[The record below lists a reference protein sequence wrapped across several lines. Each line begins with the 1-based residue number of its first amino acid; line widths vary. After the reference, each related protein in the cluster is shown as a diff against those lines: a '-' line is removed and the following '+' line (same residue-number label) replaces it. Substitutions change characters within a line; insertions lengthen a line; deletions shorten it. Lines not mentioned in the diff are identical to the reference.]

1 MLTISPDG
9 LTMVVVVVVVVVG
22 DDTLNLLFNP
32 GKCVRLGNGGTA
44 KSKTVNYNYPN
55 ARMFPKHTV
64 QDIKW
69 QGLNSAHL

>member
-1 MLTISPDG
+1 MVVL
-9 LTMVVVVVVVVVG
+9 VVVVVAG
-22 DDTLNLLFNP
+22 DDVLNLLFNP

-44 KSKTVNYNYPN
+44 QSKTVNYNYLN
-55 ARMFPKHTV
+55 ARMFYKYTV

>member
-9 LTMVVVVVVVVVG
+9 LTMVVLVAG
-22 DDTLNLLFNP
+22 DDIRNLLFNP
-32 GKCVRLGNGGTA
+32 GKCVRLGNGGTVQ
-44 KSKTVNYNYPN
+44 SKTVNHNYPN
-55 ARMFPKHTV
+55 TRMFPKHTV